1 MTRKSQHPAVPDAQR
16 GVIRAGDAN
25 HLLEVLLVLFL
36 FMEGFWLSDH
46 IAQYRKKRS
55 STNSQPASGIHPS
68 SSFHE
73 KIGILKWLHGFSYI
87 FPPSSPFTV
96 PPPLGPPGKPPVG
109 PLWGLAQLRYDLPKL
124 PKKRNSEGPIPA
136 NWHHVSA
143 GFFLQEIGGV

>member
-1 MTRKSQHPAVPDAQR
+1 MSLCLLTLWNHFPTTTFGNFTGLMTRKSQHPAVPDAQR

-25 HLLEVLLVLFL
+25 HLLEVLSVLFL

-73 KIGILKWLHGFSYI
+73 KIGILK
-87 FPPSSPFTV
+87 
-96 PPPLGPPGKPPVG
+96 
-109 PLWGLAQLRYDLPKL
+109 
-124 PKKRNSEGPIPA
+124 
-136 NWHHVSA
+136 
-143 GFFLQEIGGV
+143 